1 MRLIDADLPPEE
13 VVREAIES
21 PYTRLPLWRGDPDN
35 IIGILHAKDLLRA
48 LVAAGGDASKLKIA
62 EHRARTLVRAGIDDA
77 CATSF
82 RPSCAARRIRR
93 WSSTNT
99 ASSRAS

>member
-1 MRLIDADLPPEE
+1 MFGGLLELAEVPVRDVMVHRTKMRLIDADLPPEE

-48 LVAAGGDASKLKIA
+48 LVACGGDA
-62 EHRARTLVRAGIDDA
+62 
-77 CATSF
+77 
-82 RPSCAARRIRR
+82 
-93 WSSTNT
+93 
-99 ASSRAS
+99 AS